1 MQQLQLSKLLNTHD
15 HVKTLEEIR
24 KIYSKY
30 YIGFE
35 KISSCFFHIQNLF
48 EGKFPGYQKCNT
60 QYHDFQHTVD
70 ATVAAIRILDGYNI
84 KRKILAQDM
93 AYSLILASLLHD
105 VGYIQEDWDTEGTGA
120 KYTAV
125 HVQRSVD
132 FLKKH
137 YKTLGIDEQFIPII
151 SLCIQSTGL
160 SAKFETMEFVS
171 KEHTLAGAM
180 MGTADLLGQ
189 MSDREYL
196 EKLLFLYYE
205 FKEAGIPGYATEYD
219 IIRKTVD
226 FYVMTVKRMKSTLL
240 NVQQYCLYHFDTHYG
255 IHSNLYM
262 VAINRN
268 IRYIKKII
276 ADESTNFRHKL
287 KRGDQYQLHMLSQK
301 TLHH

>member
-1 MQQLQLSKLLNTHD
+1 MQQLQLAKLLNTHD
-15 HVKTLEEIR
+15 HEKTLKEI
-24 KIYSKY
+24 KTMYTKY
-30 YIGFE
+30 YSGFE
-35 KISSCFFHIQNLF
+35 TIESCFFLIRDLF

-70 ATVAAIRILDGYNI
+70 ATVAAIRILDGYNS
-84 KRKILAQDM
+84 KRKVMLQNI
-93 AYSLILASLLHD
+93 AYSLMLASLLHD

-120 KYTAV
+120 KYTAA

-132 FLKKH
+132 FVKINHKK
-137 YKTLGIDEQFIPII
+137 LGIDDEYIPLIA
-151 SLCIQSTGL
+151 LCIQSTGL
-160 SAKFETMEFVS
+160 SAKFEEMEFIS
-171 KEHTLAGAM
+171 REHKIAGAM

-205 FKEAGIPGYATEYD
+205 FKEAGIPGYTTEFD
-219 IIRKTVD
+219 IIRKTID
-226 FYVMTVKRMKSTLL
+226 FYVMTVKRMKSILL
-240 NVQQYCLYHFDTHYG
+240 NVQHYCLYHFDNHYG